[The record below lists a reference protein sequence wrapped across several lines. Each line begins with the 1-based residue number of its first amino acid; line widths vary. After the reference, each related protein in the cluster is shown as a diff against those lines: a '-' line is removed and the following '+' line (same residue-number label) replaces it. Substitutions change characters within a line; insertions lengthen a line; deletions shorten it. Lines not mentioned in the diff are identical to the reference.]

1 MKLIAIQNNIQIV
14 VDYNQIVIRLIG
26 SIDKVELARIDVLLF
41 FDHLVM
47 YRVYLTSNHVKLT
60 SFFFF
65 FFFL

>member
-26 SIDKVELARIDVLLF
+26 SIDKIELARIDVLLF

-47 YRVYLTSNHVKLT
+47 YRVYFNI
-60 SFFFF
+60 
-65 FFFL
+65 